1 MLQPDSIA
9 SSLRWMLWY
18 VAAQVTWR
26 GTPWRSPPRLQQE
39 PPIELPARPAV
50 FDPDAEPLNI
60 LCMDGGGIRGRNLM
74 VMVEEIEAVI
84 GRPVA
89 ECFDLVAGTS
99 IGGCGALL
107 ISQFPGHGEASPEP
121 EPQPE
126 PQPQLSP

>member
-1 MLQPDSIA
+1 MLRPDSIA

-39 PPIELPARPAV
+39 LPIELPARPAV

-107 ISQFPGHGEASPEP
+107 ISQFPGNGEALPKHEPEP
-121 EPQPE
+121 EPQP
-126 PQPQLSP
+126 

>member
-107 ISQFPGHGEASPEP
+107 ISQFPGNGAASPQPEP
-121 EPQPE
+121 EPHPE
-126 PQPQLSP
+126 P

>member
-60 LCMDGGGIRGRNLM
+60 LCMDGYASQGSNPSLADWRSICHSHVQAPLWTEDGAQLGRGHR
-74 VMVEEIEAVI
+74 AR
-84 GRPVA
+84 G
-89 ECFDLVAGTS
+89 
-99 IGGCGALL
+99 
-107 ISQFPGHGEASPEP
+107 
-121 EPQPE
+121 
-126 PQPQLSP
+126 